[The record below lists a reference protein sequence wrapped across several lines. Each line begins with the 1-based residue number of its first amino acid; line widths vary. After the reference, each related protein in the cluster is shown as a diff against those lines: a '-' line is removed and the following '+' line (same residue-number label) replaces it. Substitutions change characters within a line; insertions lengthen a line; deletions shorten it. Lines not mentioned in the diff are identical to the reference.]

1 MTARLRII
9 DASANRA
16 AEALRVLEDLARFAL
31 GRADLSE
38 QFKRLRHEVRANAT
52 ALAGA
57 AGRLTPHRDVPGDVG
72 TAIPP
77 PAPPRRSGLAE
88 VAELNA
94 ARASEALRT
103 LEEVAKLRGTDG
115 ADHLQALRYR
125 CYTSCA
131 ALLQALGTGRPAQWR
146 LCVLITESLCAG
158 RQWLRVAEDAARG
171 GADCLQLREKDLP
184 DASLLS
190 RATDFAAL
198 CRERTVACII
208 NDRPDIA
215 LACGAQGVH
224 LGQTDLPVRAVR
236 TLAGRDLLVG
246 VSTQDIHEA
255 RAAREAGADYCGV
268 GPMYPTATKHKSF
281 LAGPGYLR
289 EYLAEPGVRDV
300 PHLAIGGISAANTRT
315 LAEVGCRGVAVSS
328 AVCTAP
334 DPAAAAAAIISSL
347 SPATA

>member
-1 MTARLRII
+1 MARLRII
-9 DASANRA
+9 DACANRA

-31 GRADLSE
+31 NRADFAE
-38 QFKRLRHEVRANAT
+38 QFKRLRHEVRAHAA

-57 AGRLTPHRDVPGDVG
+57 AGRLSPHRDVPGDVG

-103 LEEVAKLRGTDG
+103 LEEVAKLAESDV

-131 ALLQALGTGRPAQWR
+131 ALLRALGTGRPAQWR
-146 LCVLITESLCAG
+146 LCVLITESLCTG
-158 RQWLRVAEDAARG
+158 RSWLRVAEDAARG

-184 DASLLS
+184 DSSLLS
-190 RATDFAAL
+190 RAADFAAL

-236 TLAGRDLLVG
+236 MLAGRDLLIG
-246 VSTQDIHEA
+246 VSTQDIGQA

-268 GPMYPTATKHKSF
+268 GPMFATTTKQKPL
-281 LAGPGYLR
+281 LAGPEYLR
-289 EYLAEPGVRDV
+289 EYLAEPGVREV
-300 PHLAIGGISAANTRT
+300 PHLAIGGVNAANTGT
-315 LAEVGCRGVAVSS
+315 LAAFGCRGVAVSS
-328 AVCTAP
+328 AICAAP
-334 DPAAAAAAIISSL
+334 DPAEAAAAIISAL